1 MSCSACASFA
11 VALAKSCYHARMNE
25 MLPLMDDDDAL
36 HEPAEGVGIQ
46 LSSRASL
53 PLDARG
59 MRLDQAIAQA
69 FPDYSRSRLTSWL
82 KDGKISVNGATGL
95 APRTLVEGGEVI
107 ELLVEPERQTEA
119 APESIPL
126 DVLYSD
132 EHIIVINKPAGLV
145 VHPGAG
151 NATGTLMNALL
162 FHFPELRQLPRAGI
176 VHRLDKDTSGL
187 LVVARSLPAHKAL
200 IEALSERDM
209 HREYLALAQGLL
221 VAGGTVD
228 LPIGRHPRE
237 RTRMAVTESG
247 REAITHYRV
256 AEKFRQHTLLRVQLE
271 TGRTHQIRVHM
282 SHIKLPLVGDPD
294 YGGRLRLPK
303 GASAELVEALRG
315 FRRQA
320 LHATR
325 LELEHPASGE
335 LMAWEVPVPE
345 DMQALL
351 ELLRED
357 SRLHPDNG

>member
-1 MSCSACASFA
+1 M
-11 VALAKSCYHARMNE
+11 
-25 MLPLMDDDDAL
+25 P
-36 HEPAEGVGIQ
+36 Q
-46 LSSRASL
+46 
-53 PLDARG
+53 
-59 MRLDQAIAQA
+59 
-69 FPDYSRSRLTSWL
+69 
-82 KDGKISVNGATGL
+82 
-95 APRTLVEGGEVI
+95 RTPVEGGEVV

-119 APESIPL
+119 APENIPL
-126 DVLYSD
+126 NVVYSD

-162 FHFPELRQLPRAGI
+162 FHFPELRLLPRAGI

-187 LVVARSLPAHKAL
+187 LVIARSLPAHKTL
-200 IEALSERDM
+200 IEALSDRDM
-209 HREYLALAQGLL
+209 HREYMAVAQGLL
-221 VAGGTVD
+221 VAGGMVD

-320 LHATR
+320 LHAAR
-325 LELEHPASGE
+325 LELEHPATGE
-335 LMAWEVPVPE
+335 LMAWEAPIPE
-345 DMQALL
+345 DMQALIL
-351 ELLRED
+351 LLRED
-357 SRLHPDNG
+357 LRLNPDKN

>member
-1 MSCSACASFA
+1 MRDDEFDDEMALEPNPAG
-11 VALAKSCYHARMNE
+11 VAPDESVE
-25 MLPLMDDDDAL
+25 S
-36 HEPAEGVGIQ
+36 
-46 LSSRASL
+46 LSSSATL
-53 PLDARG
+53 PPEAKGL
-59 MRLDQAIAQA
+59 RLDQAIAQT
-69 FPDYSRSRLTSWL
+69 FPDYSRSRLTAWL
-82 KDGKISVNGATGL
+82 KDGKISVNGATCM
-95 APRTLVEGGEVI
+95 PQRTPVEGGEVV

-119 APESIPL
+119 APENIPL
-126 DVLYSD
+126 NVVYSD

-187 LVVARSLPAHKAL
+187 LVIARSLPAHKTL
-200 IEALSERDM
+200 IEALSDRDM
-209 HREYLALAQGLL
+209 HREYMAVAQGLL

-303 GASAELVEALRG
+303 GASDALVETLRG

-320 LHATR
+320 LHAAR
-325 LELEHPASGE
+325 LELEHPATGE
-335 LMAWEVPVPE
+335 LMAWEAAIPA
-345 DMQALL
+345 DMQALI

-357 SRLHPDNG
+357 LRLNPEKN

>member
-1 MSCSACASFA
+1 MKNTPQIIDEDERDDMALDLSEDIEGSEAEA
-11 VALAKSCYHARMNE
+11 VES
-25 MLPLMDDDDAL
+25 
-36 HEPAEGVGIQ
+36 
-46 LSSRASL
+46 LSSTAVL
-53 PLDARG
+53 PPEAKGLR
-59 MRLDQAIAQA
+59 MDQAIAQA
-69 FPDYSRSRLTSWL
+69 FPDYSRSRLTTWL
-82 KDGKISVNGATGL
+82 KEGKISVNGQTCV
-95 APRTLVEGGEVI
+95 PQRTPVEGGEVV

-119 APESIPL
+119 APENIPL
-126 DVLYSD
+126 NVVYSD

-162 FHFPELRQLPRAGI
+162 FHFPELRLLPRAGI

-187 LVVARSLPAHKAL
+187 LVIARTLPAHKAL
-200 IEALSERDM
+200 IEALSDRDM
-209 HREYLALAQGLL
+209 HREYMAVAQGLL
-221 VAGGTVD
+221 VAGGMVD

-282 SHIKLPLVGDPD
+282 SHLKLPLVGDPD

-303 GASAELVEALRG
+303 GASTELVETLRG
-315 FRRQA
+315 FKRQA
-320 LHATR
+320 LHAAR
-325 LELEHPASGE
+325 LELEHPATGE
-335 LMAWEVPVPE
+335 LMAWEAPMPE
-345 DMQALL
+345 DMQALI

-357 SRLHPDNG
+357 LRLNPDKN

>member
-1 MSCSACASFA
+1 MSQEPREEPVEFDH
-11 VALAKSCYHARMNE
+11 VL
-25 MLPLMDDDDAL
+25 DDAL
-36 HEPAEGVGIQ
+36 EADEADPTRAV
-46 LSSRASL
+46 LSEEQI
-53 PLDARG
+53 G
-59 MRLDQAIAQA
+59 MRLDQAIAQC
-69 FPDYSRSRLTSWL
+69 FPDYSRSRLTAWL
-82 KDGKISVNGATGL
+82 KDGKILVNGLTGI
-95 APRTLVEGGEVI
+95 APRTEVVGGEQI
-107 ELLVEPERQTEA
+107 ELLVEPEIRTEA
-119 APESIPL
+119 LPEDIPL
-126 DVLYSD
+126 DVVYTD

-200 IEALSERDM
+200 VEALADRDM
-209 HREYLALAQGLL
+209 HREYLAVAQGLL

-228 LPIGRHPRE
+228 KPIGRHPRE
-237 RTRMAVTESG
+237 RTRMAVTETG

-282 SHIKLPLVGDPD
+282 AHLKLPLVGDPD

-303 GASAELVEALRG
+303 GASPELIELLRG

-320 LHATR
+320 LHAAR
-325 LELEHPASGE
+325 LELEHPSTGE
-335 LMAWEVPVPE
+335 IMAWEAPIPA
-345 DMQALL
+345 DMQALI

-357 SRLHPDNG
+357 KRQHPDGD